1 MACPDPP
8 FIKLS
13 MVDKIIS
20 LFLYLVL
27 QTDIKQSFV
36 FITSLVLNNVSCL
49 WIFINGE
56 FLYVFFSSLMILEIL
71 DLFFVVI

>member
-13 MVDKIIS
+13 IVDKIIS

-27 QTDIKQSFV
+27 QTDIKQLFV
-36 FITSLVLNNVSCL
+36 LITSLVLSNLSCL
-49 WIFINGE
+49 
-56 FLYVFFSSLMILEIL
+56 
-71 DLFFVVI
+71 